1 MQGRYVKESISEYSE
16 LALPNDAN
24 GLGNLLGGKI
34 MHLVDL
40 AGAIAAMK
48 HCRNPVVTASV
59 DHMDFIHP
67 VHIGQL
73 VRLRASVNRA
83 FRSSM
88 EVGVKVWVEDLVR
101 LSHVRRH
108 QQRRPWCPGAGC
120 HSGNHGRE
128 APLRKCR
135 RAPRIPVIAATS
147 ILIASYAVAGFG
159 ACVPMR
165 RKMSACCETMRVSS
179 SGSGAKSQ
187 TPRSCVPPSTI
198 PSRRGNM

>member
-1 MQGRYVKESISEYSE
+1 MENGERNMSGRFVTESASEYSE

-67 VHIGQL
+67 VRIGQL

-83 FRSSM
+83 FNTSM
-88 EVGVKVWVEDLVR
+88 EVGVKVWVEDLIRGEEKHVSSAFLTFVAVTREGQSVPVPPVIPETDDEIRRYEQAGARRSYR
-101 LSHVRRH
+101 LS
-108 QQRRPWCPGAGC
+108 QRR
-120 HSGNHGRE
+120 
-128 APLRKCR
+128 RK
-135 RAPRIPVIAATS
+135 
-147 ILIASYAVAGFG
+147 
-159 ACVPMR
+159 
-165 RKMSACCETMRVSS
+165 
-179 SGSGAKSQ
+179 
-187 TPRSCVPPSTI
+187 
-198 PSRRGNM
+198 